1 MVMGWLAWTLS
12 ILTLIVGLLI
22 IVIVTM
28 QESKSSQSAITGANT
43 FYGSNKSKTLD
54 GLLSKYTVIFSLVF
68 IVLCFLT
75 TLSII
80 K

>member
-1 MVMGWLAWTLS
+1 MGWIDWTLS
-12 ILTLIVGLLI
+12 ILTLLVGVILTI
-22 IVIVTM
+22 IVVM
-28 QESKSSQSAITGANT
+28 QDSKSSQSSITGSNT

-54 GLLSKYTVIFSLVF
+54 GILSKYTVVISLSF

-75 TLSII
+75 TLAIL

>member
-1 MVMGWLAWTLS
+1 MGWIAWTLS
-12 ILTLIVGLLI
+12 ILTMVVAIVLVVI
-22 IVIVTM
+22 ISL

-43 FYGSNKSKTLD
+43 FYGSNKSKTMD
-54 GLLSKYTVIFSLVF
+54 GILSKYTVIFSLIF

-75 TLSII
+75 TLAII